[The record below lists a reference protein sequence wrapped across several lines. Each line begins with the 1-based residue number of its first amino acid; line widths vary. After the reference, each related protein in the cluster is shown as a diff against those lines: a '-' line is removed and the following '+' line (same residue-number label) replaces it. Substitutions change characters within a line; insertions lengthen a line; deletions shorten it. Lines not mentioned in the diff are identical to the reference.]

1 MADKNSETEKE
12 YRDASQMVSS
22 ANKIAQRESTRNEDF
37 RDVSFDTYQTVGGE
51 RKFRK
56 FEGGRI
62 VGEFTS
68 EQMESSIDSKMEDS
82 FISEETE
89 RLKSKINAGQATAA
103 QNPTEYLSEDGY
115 RTESFIVVINGVP
128 VIRSFVIR

>member
-115 RTESFIVVINGVP
+115 RTEPFIVVINGVA
-128 VIRSFVIR
+128 VIRNFVIR